1 MLLLVISPMLI
12 LNPKNTNCSLWLI
25 GFRPRATSK
34 MTFRA
39 KEFSPTSLFQLSIH
53 LKTLHQINAG
63 NTHVVIQSSC
73 PGVLTGENYM
83 DVGTIFEA

>member
-1 MLLLVISPMLI
+1 MVDRFPTESNFQDDLSSKRVFSYKFVSAV
-12 LNPKNTNCSLWLI
+12 N
-25 GFRPRATSK
+25 TSK
-34 MTFRA
+34 
-39 KEFSPTSLFQLSIH
+39 
-53 LKTLHQINAG
+53 KTLHQINAG